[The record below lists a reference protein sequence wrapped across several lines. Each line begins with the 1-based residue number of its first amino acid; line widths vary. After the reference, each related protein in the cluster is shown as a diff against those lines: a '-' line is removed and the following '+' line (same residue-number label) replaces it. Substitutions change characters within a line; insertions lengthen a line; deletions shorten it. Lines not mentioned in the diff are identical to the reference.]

1 MIYVD
6 PASALLAL
14 ITLLFIGFYNG
25 FKTKRKENILKQIE
39 RDYKNNPNKIFD
51 LKDYP
56 SLTYA
61 DLVNHFGKDEV
72 NLIKG

>member
-25 FKTKRKENILKQIE
+25 FKTKRKENVLKQIE
-39 RDYKNNPNKIFD
+39 IYYKNNSDKIFD
-51 LKDYP
+51 LKNYP
-56 SLTYA
+56 SLTYSYF
-61 DLVNHFGKDEV
+61 VIHFVKY
-72 NLIKG
+72 

>member
-1 MIYVD
+1 MKIEV
-6 PASALLAL
+6 SVRFLLNL
-14 ITLLFIGFYNG
+14 RQI
-25 FKTKRKENILKQIE
+25 ENVLKQIE